1 LDNKLALSELYNGVG
16 TEDSVDRIS
25 QFTRDKVIV
34 RRALFTHTFAFLHTV
49 TVFVKENRET
59 GKVVQ
64 KPCLFTR
71 QSRSVQLDSRSVCD
85 FVAR

>member
-1 LDNKLALSELYNGVG
+1 MTDYDIRANSIVLVGCPAKRKRTINRRVKKWLDME
-16 TEDSVDRIS
+16 
-25 QFTRDKVIV
+25 QFRH
-34 RRALFTHTFAFLHTV
+34 FG
-49 TVFVKENRET
+49 TVFVKEDRET

-64 KPCLFTR
+64 KLCLFTR

>member
-1 LDNKLALSELYNGVG
+1 LDNKLALSELYSGVG

-34 RRALFTHTFAFLHTV
+34 RRIHLFFLHIV

-71 QSRSVQLDSRSVCD
+71 QSHSVQLDSRSVCD